1 MNFSQ
6 EDRQDSDHEYYRVSQ
21 VEDSQEARQIAEAG
35 SAVGTE
41 VQQCVALFFLS
52 LLNYLIYILKGVRGQ
67 KTLLI

>member
-52 LLNYLIYILKGVRGQ
+52 IR
-67 KTLLI
+67 